1 MRITAIHLTL
11 TALALTLASG
21 CVSQS
26 EHDALAKELGETRA
40 ALVRAEGQSTSLEAA
55 LQQERVKIKQLEAQI
70 GALNE
75 QIRVAN
81 AQLLTADEKLALT
94 LKDRS
99 RLKASVDEMKEALA
113 LARRQRE
120 LAEARVGVFKQLLA
134 RFQTLIDTG
143 KLQVKIVDGRMVL
156 VLPSD
161 VLFASGSTKISD
173 DGKNSLIEVTKILT
187 TLEQREFQVEGH
199 TDNVPINTERFHSN
213 WELAAGRAIEVT
225 NVMIGA
231 GLAPERL
238 SAASYGEF
246 RPAAS
251 NADDPGRAQNRRI
264 EIVWMPEL
272 AEVLPYRRMLE
283 QLEQRGERTPGAA
296 E

>member
-199 TDNVPINTERFHSN
+199 TD
-213 WELAAGRAIEVT
+213 
-225 NVMIGA
+225 
-231 GLAPERL
+231 
-238 SAASYGEF
+238 
-246 RPAAS
+246 
-251 NADDPGRAQNRRI
+251 
-264 EIVWMPEL
+264 
-272 AEVLPYRRMLE
+272 
-283 QLEQRGERTPGAA
+283 
-296 E
+296 